1 MLIQLISSSHLA
13 WMRKQP
19 LKKTAA
25 ETAESSACRRN
36 SVLVDEWVVWYYCIL
51 RFLGLARTAYVHR
64 IRPYIWW
71 FRCQK
76 CRIYTLYTLVLAN
89 PMYISWHTHPTERAV
104 AELNITVCAAVSKLL
119 HWFTHTI
126 ELYYAALWYSA
137 RSFLI
142 MQLFDTVHALS
153 LLCSSLAQCTLFPY
167 YAALWYSAR
176 SFLIMQLFGT
186 VHALPL
192 LCSSLAQCTL
202 FPSDAS
208 TTDNWFQASGWH
220 YFEMSAFFG
229 LVSNQAESLSSLK
242 FAPSL
247 LRKWLPTKQVAD
259 A

>member
-142 MQLFDTVHALS
+142 MQLF
-153 LLCSSLAQCTLFPY
+153 
-167 YAALWYSAR
+167 
-176 SFLIMQLFGT
+176 GT